1 MQVGRQVGK
10 SVGRQAC
17 LKCLCARVL
26 IYVHVVEVCGS
37 FRKIGGPNIVP

>member
-17 LKCLCARVL
+17 LKCFCARVL
-26 IYVHVVEVCGS
+26 IYVHVVEVMRE
-37 FRKIGGPNIVP
+37 FPKNRGP